1 MTTNL
6 LPSASDPQRQ
16 PTTTAE
22 PSRAAVPSSAYHLL
36 HPKVQRWIHDQGWD
50 QLRDAQERAARPIL
64 AGDTDVIIA
73 AATASGKTEAAWL
86 PICSA
91 TAARREA
98 SDDVAGVCALYV
110 GPLKALINDQY
121 ERLAHLCER
130 FDVPVHR
137 WHGDVAGSRKSRV
150 LREPDGILLITP
162 ESLESLFVNHGDK
175 VARIL
180 GDISHV
186 VIDELHAFIGT
197 ERGAQLQS
205 LLHRVDLVLR
215 RRIPR
220 IALSATLGDFTAAA
234 EFLRPSHGDAVTV
247 IASDDDARE
256 IRLQL
261 RGYVAAAP
269 RPPGQAPTTPHS
281 GTTSDSDDEEESWD
295 KAGIA
300 DHLFRTLRGSDN
312 LVFANSRS
320 AVELYTDMLDRRCKN
335 NNVPSEFLPHHGN
348 LSKEIR
354 EHVEARL
361 KDRTTPVTAICTSTL
376 EMGIDIGSVDS
387 VAQIGAPASVA
398 GMRQR
403 LGRSGRRA
411 DQPAVL
417 RMYVS
422 EPELTDRTPPADT
435 LRSQL
440 VQSVAMVDLL
450 LAKWYEPPDTASM
463 HLSTLTQQI
472 LSVIA
477 QRGGAHPQQ
486 LHDALC
492 GYGPFARVDKST
504 FIALL
509 RCMGKQDLLTQDSQG
524 LLLPGGVG
532 DRLVN
537 HYSFYTAFTTPEEFR
552 LVADGRTI
560 GSLPVD
566 NPITPGMLL
575 IFSGRRWKIVAIDTR
590 QKVIDLVRS
599 GGGRPPSFSGSGGEV
614 ADAVRQ
620 RMRTIYTTTEM
631 PRYLDRQAQALLEE
645 GRAAFNRYALD
656 SHAILGWGNDTLL
669 FPWRGDRIINTLAVA
684 LTREGLEV
692 GHDGV
697 ALTIRGTDPAG
708 LWEVIRRLA
717 DESPPDPLVLAAA
730 VPNKA
735 ADKYDQ
741 YLTDELL
748 TAAYA
753 ARALDVPATWHTL
766 RSMAAMPRPG
776 QASMLAGG
784 TGNHDRS
791 YTPPAPRPAPDQ
803 SATQPVMGPL
813 ALLGQTSFAVVD
825 LETTGFAPHRGD
837 RIIEVAVVRLSPA
850 GQIEHRW
857 TTLINPDRDPGP
869 TRVHGLT
876 AADLA
881 LAPRFSDIAGELASL
896 LRGAIVVAHN
906 ARYDLSFLD
915 AEYHHLGYPAPAWP
929 ALCTLSMSHRFG
941 RGATRRLADSCLAE
955 GIPLQAAH
963 SALGDAMATAQLLN
977 QYLDRARQA
986 GVTDLAE
993 LGCHPLELPLTWTA
1007 PTGYAATLARPLAGV
1022 GNATRKPDLRLSL
1035 AGVAARVHAATTGDS
1050 RADAYLDVLDRA
1062 LVDHVLSHAEVA
1074 SLIEV
1079 AQTWGLS
1086 GDQVHLLH
1094 QEYLAALS
1102 EEVAAPG
1109 TPGEVADLAA
1119 QLRELSQAVESAATA
1134 RAGTPARA
1142 TRWT

>member
-1 MTTNL
+1 MTTSL
-6 LPSASDPQRQ
+6 PPSASDPQQ
-16 PTTTAE
+16 QVTAT
-22 PSRAAVPSSAYHLL
+22 AATRRDAGSSSAYHLL

-91 TAARREA
+91 AAARREA
-98 SDDVAGVCALYV
+98 SDDVAGIGALYV

-121 ERLAHLCER
+121 ERLTYLCER
-130 FDVPVHR
+130 LDVPVHR

-234 EFLRPSHGDAVTV
+234 AFLRPGRGDAVTV

-269 RPPGQAPTTPHS
+269 RPPGQAYATPQS
-281 GTTSDSDDEEESWD
+281 GATSEADDGEESWD

-422 EPELTDRTPPADT
+422 EPELTDRTPPTDT

-463 HLSTLTQQI
+463 HLSTLTQQV

-477 QRGGAHPQQ
+477 QRGGAQPQQ
-486 LHDALC
+486 LYDALS
-492 GYGPFARVDKST
+492 GHGPFARVDKST

-575 IFSGRRWKIVAIDTR
+575 IFSGRRWKIVAVDAR
-590 QKVIDLVRS
+590 QKVIELVRS
-599 GGGRPPSFSGSGGEV
+599 GGGRPPGFSGSGGEV

-620 RMRTIYTTTEM
+620 RMRMIYQATET

-645 GRAAFNRYALD
+645 GRAAFNRYGLD

-669 FPWRGDRIINTLAVA
+669 FPWRGDKIMNTLAVA

-708 LWEVIRRLA
+708 LWETIRHLA
-717 DESPPDPLVLAAA
+717 DETPPDPPVLAAA

-741 YLTDELL
+741 YLTDDLL
-748 TAAYA
+748 TIAYA
-753 ARALDVPATWHTL
+753 ARALDVPEAWHAL
-766 RSMAAMPRPG
+766 RSMAAMPRPE
-776 QASMLAGG
+776 QACVLAPE
-784 TGNHDRS
+784 TVNHDRS
-791 YTPPAPRPAPDQ
+791 CAPPAPGR
-803 SATQPVMGPL
+803 SAAQPVMRPL
-813 ALLGQTSFAVVD
+813 AQLGQTPFAVID
-825 LETTGFAPHRGD
+825 LETTGFASHRGD
-837 RIIEVAVVRLSPA
+837 RIVEVAVVRLSPA
-850 GQIEHRW
+850 GQIEQRW
-857 TTLINPDRDPGP
+857 ATLINPDRDPGP
-869 TRVHGLT
+869 THVHGLT

-881 LAPRFSDIAGELASL
+881 LAPRFSDIAGELANQ

-915 AEYHHLGYPAPAWP
+915 AEFHHLGYPVPAWP
-929 ALCTLSMSHRFG
+929 ALCTLSMSHRYG
-941 RGATRRLADSCLAE
+941 GGATRRLTDLCLAE
-955 GIPLQAAH
+955 GIPIQAAH
-963 SALGDAMATAQLLN
+963 SALGDATATAQLLKR
-977 QYLDRARQA
+977 YLNRARQA

-993 LGCHPLELPLTWTA
+993 LGCHPLELPLTWAA
-1007 PTGYAATLARPLAGV
+1007 PTGHGATLVRPSAGA
-1022 GNATRKPDLRLSL
+1022 GHGTRKPNPHISL
-1035 AGVAARVHAATTGDS
+1035 AGVAARVEAATTGDS
-1050 RADAYLDVLDRA
+1050 RADAYFDVLDRA
-1062 LVDHVLSHAEVA
+1062 LADHVLSHAEVVA
-1074 SLIEV
+1074 LLEV
-1079 AQTWGLS
+1079 ARTWGLS
-1086 GDQVHLLH
+1086 SDRVHLLH
-1094 QEYLAALS
+1094 QQYLAALLR
-1102 EEVAAPG
+1102 EVAGAGSPG
-1109 TPGEVADLAA
+1109 QFADLEA
-1119 QLRELSQAVESAATA
+1119 QLRTLTHALESAEPPKNSGQT
-1134 RAGTPARA
+1134 RA
-1142 TRWT
+1142 

>member
-6 LPSASDPQRQ
+6 PPSASDPQQ
-16 PTTTAE
+16 QVTTTAE
-22 PSRAAVPSSAYHLL
+22 PRRAAGSSSAYHLL

-91 TAARREA
+91 IAARRDA

-121 ERLAHLCER
+121 ERLTCLCER

-162 ESLESLFVNHGDK
+162 ESLESLFVNHGGK

-234 EFLRPSHGDAVTV
+234 EFLRPGCGEAVSV

-269 RPPGQAPTTPHS
+269 SPSGRAPAAPPS
-281 GTTSDSDDEEESWD
+281 GTATAESDDEDESWD

-403 LGRSGRRA
+403 LGRSGRRI

-450 LAKWYEPPDTASM
+450 LAKWYEPPDTESM

-477 QRGGAHPQQ
+477 QRGGAQPQQ
-486 LHDALC
+486 LYDALS
-492 GYGPFARVDKST
+492 GHGPFARVDKST

-620 RMRTIYTTTEM
+620 RMRTIYTTTET
-631 PRYLDRQAQALLEE
+631 PRYLDRQAQTLLQE

-669 FPWRGDRIINTLAVA
+669 FPWRGDRIMNTLAVA

-708 LWEVIRRLA
+708 LWETLRQLA
-717 DESPPDPLVLAAA
+717 DETPPDPSALASA

-735 ADKYDQ
+735 SEKHDQ
-741 YLTDELL
+741 YLTDDLL
-748 TAAYA
+748 TIAYA
-753 ARALDVPATWHTL
+753 ARALDVPEAWHAL
-766 RSMAAMPRPG
+766 RSMAAMPRPE
-776 QASMLAGG
+776 QASVLAAG
-784 TGNHDRS
+784 TMKHDRS
-791 YTPPAPRPAPDQ
+791 NAPPTPRSAPDR
-803 SATQPVMGPL
+803 SAARPVIRPL
-813 ALLGQTSFAVVD
+813 AQLGQTPFAVVD
-825 LETTGFAPHRGD
+825 LETTGFAAHRGD

-857 TTLINPDRDPGP
+857 NTLINPGRDPGP

-881 LAPRFSDIAGELASL
+881 LAPRFSDIAGELANQ

-906 ARYDLSFLD
+906 LRYDLNFLD
-915 AEYHHLGYPAPAWP
+915 AEFHHLGYPAPAWP
-929 ALCTLSMSHRFG
+929 ALCTLSMSHRYG
-941 RGATRRLADSCLAE
+941 GGATRRLADLCIAE
-955 GIPLQAAH
+955 DIPLQAAH
-963 SALGDAMATAQLLN
+963 SALGDATATAQLLKK
-977 QYLDRARQA
+977 YLNRARQA
-986 GVTDLAE
+986 GVTNLAE

-1007 PTGYAATLARPLAGV
+1007 PTGHGATLARPSTAV
-1022 GNATRKPDLRLSL
+1022 GHGTCKPNIRISL
-1035 AGVAARVHAATTGDS
+1035 AGVAARVQTATIGDF
-1050 RADAYLDVLDRA
+1050 RGDAYLDVLDRA

-1074 SLIEV
+1074 ALIEV
-1079 AQTWGLS
+1079 ARTWGLS
-1086 GDQVHLLH
+1086 DDRVHLLH
-1094 QEYLAALS
+1094 QQYLAALRR
-1102 EEVAAPG
+1102 EMAAAG
-1109 TPGEVADLAA
+1109 TPGQFADLEA
-1119 QLRELSQAVESAATA
+1119 QLRKLTQALESAASA
-1134 RAGTPARA
+1134 AGL
-1142 TRWT
+1142 WI

>member
-1 MTTNL
+1 
-6 LPSASDPQRQ
+6 
-16 PTTTAE
+16 
-22 PSRAAVPSSAYHLL
+22 
-36 HPKVQRWIHDQGWD
+36 VQRWIYDQGWN

-64 AGDTDVIIA
+64 TGNTDVIVA

-91 TAARREA
+91 VAARREA
-98 SDDVAGVCALYV
+98 SHDVAGVSALYV

-121 ERLAHLCER
+121 ERLADLCER
-130 FDVPVHR
+130 LDVPVHR
-137 WHGDVAGSRKSRV
+137 WHGDVAGSRKARV
-150 LREPDGILLITP
+150 LRDPDGVLLITP
-162 ESLESLFVNHGDK
+162 ESVESLFVNHGDK

-180 GDISHV
+180 GDVSHI

-234 EFLRPSHGDAVTV
+234 EFLRPGRGHAVTV

-261 RGYVAAAP
+261 RGYVDAAP
-269 RPPGQAPTTPHS
+269 GKAPAAPKPGTA
-281 GTTSDSDDEEESWD
+281 TSDQDDGEEWD
-295 KAGIA
+295 EARIA

-335 NNVPSEFLPHHGN
+335 NNVPGEFLPHHGN

-361 KDRTTPVTAICTSTL
+361 KDRVTPVTAICTSTL

-387 VAQIGAPASVA
+387 VAQVGAPASVA

-422 EPELTDRTPPADT
+422 ESELTERTPPADT

-450 LAKWYEPPDTASM
+450 LAKWYEPPDTARI

-472 LSVIA
+472 LSIIA
-477 QRGGAHPQQ
+477 QRGGAHPHQ
-486 LHDALC
+486 LYDALS
-492 GYGPFARVDKST
+492 GHGPFARVDKGT

-524 LLLPGGVG
+524 LLLAGGVG

-537 HYSFYTAFTTPEEFR
+537 HYSFYTAFTTPEEYR
-552 LVADGRTI
+552 LVAGGRTI

-566 NPITPGMLL
+566 NSITPGMLL
-575 IFSGRRWKIVAIDTR
+575 IFSGRRWKIIAIDAR

-599 GGGRPPSFSGSGGEV
+599 GGGRPPRFSGSGGEV

-620 RMRTIYTTTEM
+620 RMRTIYTTSDM

-656 SHAILGWGNDTLL
+656 THAIVSWGNDTLL
-669 FPWRGDRIINTLAVA
+669 FPWRGDKIMNTLAMI

-692 GHDGV
+692 CHDGV
-697 ALTIRGTDPAG
+697 ALTVRGTDPAG
-708 LWEVIRRLA
+708 LWELIRRLA
-717 DESPPDPLVLAAA
+717 DELPPDALALAAA
-730 VPNKA
+730 VPDKA
-735 ADKYDQ
+735 ADKYDK
-741 YLTDELL
+741 YLADELL
-748 TAAYA
+748 TVAYA
-753 ARALDVPATWHTL
+753 ARALDVPEAWNTL
-766 RSMAAMPRPG
+766 RSMAVTPRPD
-776 QASMLAGG
+776 QASLLV
-784 TGNHDRS
+784 
-791 YTPPAPRPAPDQ
+791 
-803 SATQPVMGPL
+803 SATVNSDRGSAPHSPRTAPERSAALVTRPL
-813 ALLGQTSFAVVD
+813 AQLGQDPFAVVD
-825 LETTGFAPHRGD
+825 LETTGFAPQRGD
-837 RIIEVAVVRLSPA
+837 RAIEVAVVRLSPA

-876 AADLA
+876 TADLA
-881 LAPRFSDIAGELASL
+881 LAPRFKDIAGELAGL
-896 LRGAIVVAHN
+896 LHGTIVVAHN
-906 ARYDLSFLD
+906 ARYDLNFLN

-941 RGATRRLADSCLAE
+941 RGASRRLADCCRDE

-963 SALGDAMATAQLLN
+963 SALGDAIATAQLLK

-993 LGCHPLELPLTWTA
+993 LGCHPLELPLGWTV
-1007 PTGYAATLARPLAGV
+1007 PTGHGLTLARPSADV
-1022 GNATRKPDLRLSL
+1022 GAATRTPSARISL
-1035 AGVAARVHAATTGDS
+1035 AGVAARVYAATTGDVH
-1050 RADAYLDVLDRA
+1050 ADAYLDVLDRA
-1062 LVDHVLSHAEVA
+1062 LSDHVLSHAEVA
-1074 SLIEV
+1074 SLIDV
-1079 AQTWGLS
+1079 ARTWGLS
-1086 GDQVHLLH
+1086 GDRVRLLH
-1094 QEYLAALS
+1094 QQYLAALAD
-1102 EEVAAPG
+1102 EVEAPG
-1109 TPGEVADLAA
+1109 SPAESIYLAA
-1119 QLRELSQAVESAATA
+1119 QLRELTQVLDPAAAVPHGTTAYPPTRSTPPESSPCATT
-1134 RAGTPARA
+1134 AGSSTSA
-1142 TRWT
+1142 